1 MNLFVVNIVFD
12 DILNIFDVIIVFSSI
27 VFLRFYVEYF
37 FYVNVDQ
44 VYEYVE
50 NSILILEERV
60 GMFYMR
66 VRILQI
72 ELEKKCKVVS
82 LNYIFILN
90 DS

>member
-12 DILNIFDVIIVFSSI
+12 DIVNILDVIIVLSSI

-50 NSILILEERV
+50 NSILI
-60 GMFYMR
+60 
-66 VRILQI
+66 
-72 ELEKKCKVVS
+72 
-82 LNYIFILN
+82 
-90 DS
+90 

>member
-12 DILNIFDVIIVFSSI
+12 DIVNILDVIIVLSSI

-82 LNYIFILN
+82 LN
-90 DS
+90 

>member
-12 DILNIFDVIIVFSSI
+12 DIVNILDVIIVLSSI

-66 VRILQI
+66 FRILQI

-82 LNYIFILN
+82 LN
-90 DS
+90 